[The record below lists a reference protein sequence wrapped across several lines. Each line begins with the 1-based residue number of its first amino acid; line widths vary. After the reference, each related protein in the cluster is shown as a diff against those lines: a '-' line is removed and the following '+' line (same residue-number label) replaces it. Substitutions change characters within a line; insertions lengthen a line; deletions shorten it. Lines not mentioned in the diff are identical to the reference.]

1 MKFYLVDGEVKF
13 LTHKVEYMQGN
24 EQREINFYDVTKKD
38 AYIAKLAEREI
49 TPTVTEY
56 EQPSLELLA
65 KCEGKTFKNYSE
77 AKSFI
82 EGNNIAMLKAE
93 LAETDYKIIKC
104 YEYQL
109 SGLELPYNI
118 AELHAERQAIRDRIN
133 AIEGD

>member
-1 MKFYLVDGEVKF
+1 MK
-13 LTHKVEYMQGN
+13 
-24 EQREINFYDVTKKD
+24 
-38 AYIAKLAEREI
+38 ERL
-49 TPTVTEY
+49 
-56 EQPSLELLA
+56 S
-65 KCEGKTFKNYSE
+65 KNYSE

>member
-1 MKFYLVDGEVKF
+1 MKYAWVDGKIKFYTHEKDGKYYF
-13 LTHKVEYMQGN
+13 DAVEG
-24 EQREINFYDVTKKD
+24 
-38 AYIAKLAEREI
+38 A
-49 TPTVTEY
+49 TPI
-56 EQPSLELLA
+56 EQPSTELLA

-93 LAETDYKIIKC
+93 LAETDYKIIKS
-104 YEYQL
+104 YEYEL
-109 SGLELPYNI
+109 AGLELPYNI